1 VTVVAPAADR
11 SWSGRLRRALHPGGW
26 SLRGRLLG
34 QLIALVAV
42 ACFVMVVVTEVG
54 LQTYLI
60 TKLDGQLLNAVDAAQ
75 FRDKMGDPN
84 LDRPDPPDGV
94 APPNSNSNPNRR
106 AFFGG
111 GPATIMVIID
121 KGVATK
127 ADISTAQQNHG
138 MPVGIPLSEAAV
150 LAIQQATLGPHPQT
164 LDLGV
169 RGSYRLAE
177 APSERTPGRML
188 VVGLSADDINSTLLS
203 VGLIMLA
210 VAVIAVLVTAL
221 AGELIIRYTLTPLRR
236 VAATASRVAELPLER
251 GEVALSVRV
260 ADRDTNPRTE
270 VGQVGSALNRM
281 LGHIANALA
290 VRHASEMRVRKFVAD
305 ASHELR
311 TPLAAIRGY
320 AELTRRSGDKVP
332 PDIARAM
339 DRVESES
346 VRMTALV
353 EDLLLLARLDAGRPL
368 RQQPVD
374 LTQLA
379 VDSVSD
385 AHVAGP
391 DHKWRINVPD
401 TPVIVPGDEPR
412 LRQVLANLLANAR
425 THTPAGT
432 TVVVEIADI
441 GDNEIRLSVTDDGP
455 GIPAELLPEVF
466 ERFARGDS
474 SRSRA
479 AGSTGLGLSIVAA
492 VVAAHR
498 GSVTVTS
505 RPGHTDFAVRLPSDL

>member
-1 VTVVAPAADR
+1 VIRD
-11 SWSGRLRRALHPGGW
+11 RLRHLVHPGEW
-26 SLRGRLLG
+26 TLRGRLLG
-34 QLIALVAV
+34 QLVALVAI
-42 ACFVMVVVTEVG
+42 ACLVMGVVTTFG
-54 LQTYLI
+54 LRTYLVG
-60 TKLDGQLLNAVDAAQ
+60 KLDGQLSGAADGIK
-75 FRDKMGDPN
+75 FRDRTDSAEMDPFK
-84 LDRPDPPDGV
+84 PPPEPG
-94 APPNSNSNPNRR
+94 RR
-106 AFFGG
+106 QMFFGG
-111 GPATIMVIID
+111 GPGTFVVVTQFGRPVSAY
-121 KGVATK
+121 KLGLE
-127 ADISTAQQNHG
+127 NHG
-138 MPVGIPLSEAAV
+138 GPVAVPLSDSAV
-150 LAIQQATLGPHPQT
+150 QAVRTLT
-164 LDLGV
+164 LDDHPRTADLGSLGAFRV
-169 RGSYRLAE
+169 IAV
-177 APSERTPGRML
+177 PSDVVPGRVL
-188 VVGLSADDINSTLLS
+188 VVGMSIGDINSTLMWAAW
-203 VGLIMLA
+203 IMLA
-210 VAVIAVLVTAL
+210 VAMAIVLLAML
-221 AGELIIRYTLTPLRR
+221 AGELIITYTLKPLRR
-236 VAATASRVAELPLER
+236 VAATAGRVAELPLER

-260 ADRDTNPRTE
+260 ADEDTNPRTE

-339 DRVESES
+339 GRVESES

-368 RQQPVD
+368 RRQPVD
-374 LTQLA
+374 LTQLV

-391 DHKWRINVPD
+391 DHKWRVSVPD
-401 TPVIVPGDEPR
+401 TPVIVPGEEAR

-432 TVVVEIADI
+432 TVNVAVEGESD
-441 GDNEIRLSVTDDGP
+441 EVRLSVTDDGP
-455 GIPAELLPEVF
+455 GIPPELLPEVF

-492 VVAAHR
+492 VVAAHK
-498 GSVTVTS
+498 GTVKASS
-505 RPGHTDFAVRLPSDL
+505 RPGRTEFSVRLPAD